1 MTSAPDRKEIVA
13 LVEAAMAAGARQ
25 AAACAELGL
34 DARTI
39 QRWQDPEGAVRED
52 RRPLAERPVPAN
64 RLTEAERDR
73 IVATCN
79 SPPFASLPP
88 SQIVPKLAD
97 EGVYIASESSF
108 YRVLRERGQNHR
120 RGRARRPGRSR
131 PPASFQAKGPC
142 QVWSWDITSKISRL
156 ARGVE
161 ADVAQDS
168 A

>member
-1 MTSAPDRKEIVA
+1 MTPAPDRKEIVA
-13 LVEAAMAAGARQ
+13 LVEGAMAAGARQ
-25 AAACAELGL
+25 AAACAELCL
-34 DARTI
+34 DARTL
-39 QRWQDPEGAVRED
+39 QRWQTPEGAVRED
-52 RRPLAERPVPAN
+52 CRPLAERPLHRSVLPAN

-73 IVATCN
+73 LVDTCN
-79 SPPFASLPP
+79 NPQFASLPP

-142 QVWSWDITSKISRL
+142 AVWTW
-156 ARGVE
+156 E
-161 ADVAQDS
+161 
-168 A
+168 

>member
-13 LVEAAMAAGARQ
+13 LVDEAMAAGARQ

-34 DARTI
+34 DARTL
-39 QRWQDPEGAVRED
+39 QRWTDPEGAVRED
-52 RRPLAERPVPAN
+52 RRPLAERPVPAS

-73 IVATCN
+73 IVDTCN
-79 SPPFASLPP
+79 APQFASLPP

-120 RGRARRPGRSR
+120 RGRARKPGRSR
-131 PPASFQAKGPC
+131 PPASFQAKGPRE
-142 QVWSWDITSKISRL
+142 VWSWDITWRNCSPPWHFRL
-156 ARGVE
+156 I
-161 ADVAQDS
+161 
-168 A
+168 